1 MTQERL
7 IDKKRDVRRG
17 EKVMLSCIVPCYNEE
32 DVLELFYQEI
42 TNELNG
48 MEYEIILVDD
58 GSRDRTLEIIMEL
71 ANHDE
76 RIKYVSFSRNFGK
89 ESAML
94 AGMKMSGGDY
104 VAILDADLQHPPS
117 KIKEMIQALEE
128 GYDVAAT
135 RRVNRNGEAKL
146 KSYLSNKF
154 YKVINRIIDIEIK
167 EGAQDFRIMKRYVV
181 ESIIN
186 MPEYHRFSKGIFSW
200 VGFKTKWFEQGN
212 VERPAGE
219 SKWSLIKLTKYAID
233 GIVAFSTVPLK
244 ISLVVG
250 CITSMLGFIY
260 AIYFIIKTLLFGNDV
275 PGYPSL
281 MAGGL
286 IIGGLILLSIGILGE
301 YIARIYIEVKNR
313 PIYIIKM
320 TNIKPQVKGHN
331 LEEKEGDILN
341 EAS

>member
-1 MTQERL
+1 MLQERD
-7 IDKKRDVRRG
+7 IDKGIQDRS
-17 EKVMLSCIVPCYNEE
+17 EIMLSCIVPCYNEE
-32 DVLELFYQEI
+32 DVLDLFYREITRQLQEI
-42 TNELNG
+42 D
-48 MEYEIILVDD
+48 YEVIFIDD
-58 GSRDRTLEIIMEL
+58 GSKDGTLEMIMEL
-71 ANHDE
+71 AEKDE

-94 AGMKMSGGDY
+94 AGLKMSQGEY
-104 VAILDADLQHPPS
+104 IAILDADLQHPPS
-117 KIKEMIQALEE
+117 RIKDMLQALDEE

-135 RRVNRNGEAKL
+135 RRTNRKGESKV
-146 KSYLSNKF
+146 KSYLSTKF
-154 YKVINRIIDIEIK
+154 YKIINKIIDIEIK
-167 EGAQDFRIMKRYVV
+167 EGAQDFRVMKRYVV
-181 ESIIN
+181 DSIIN

-200 VGFKTKWFEQGN
+200 VGFKTKWFEQEN

-244 ISLVVG
+244 IALVVG
-250 CITSMLGFIY
+250 CLTSMTGFIY
-260 AIYFIIKTLLFGNDV
+260 ALYLIVRTLLVGNDV

-286 IIGGLILLSIGILGE
+286 ILGGLILLSIGILGE

-313 PIYIIKM
+313 PNYIIKR
-320 TNIKPQVKGHN
+320 TNIKPKVIEQSF
-331 LEEKEGDILN
+331 KEFEGEQFD

>member
-1 MTQERL
+1 M
-7 IDKKRDVRRG
+7 
-17 EKVMLSCIVPCYNEE
+17 
-32 DVLELFYQEI
+32 
-42 TNELNG
+42 
-48 MEYEIILVDD
+48 
-58 GSRDRTLEIIMEL
+58 
-71 ANHDE
+71 
-76 RIKYVSFSRNFGK
+76 
-89 ESAML
+89 
-94 AGMKMSGGDY
+94 
-104 VAILDADLQHPPS
+104 
-117 KIKEMIQALEE
+117 
-128 GYDVAAT
+128 
-135 RRVNRNGEAKL
+135 VNRNVVAKL
-146 KSYLSNKF
+146 ISYFSNKF